1 MEFYLKNLELKDR
14 INLCKFR
21 CGNSLIPVVSGRFY
35 GVDFEDIIC
44 NLCDKREIGDEY
56 HYVMSCTFF
65 KNERKKSLLTYIGRT
80 QIVSNLIVSFH
91 VKIQKSYAIY
101 QSLLSLSWINL
112 NEYL

>member
-1 MEFYLKNLELKDR
+1 MELILKIEFAIYLTKEKSGMSIIMLCPVLSLKMKEKN
-14 INLCKFR
+14 
-21 CGNSLIPVVSGRFY
+21 
-35 GVDFEDIIC
+35 
-44 NLCDKREIGDEY
+44 
-56 HYVMSCTFF
+56 
-65 KNERKKSLLTYIGRT
+65 SLLTYIGRT